1 MPRSR
6 WTSRSS
12 SPASRCEVA
21 MVQRLEGKTALVTGG
36 AGGIGVAI
44 AHRFAREG
52 AHIII
57 ADLDPTAGE
66 RARVEAP
73 GLAFRQLDVTDLSR
87 QAPGEGL
94 GALRRLGE
102 ERAELEPC
110 PAVPDYT
117 IAPNSP
123 ILHESPSLV
132 PVGASQQRRKV

>member
-1 MPRSR
+1 M
-6 WTSRSS
+6 
-12 SPASRCEVA
+12 E
-21 MVQRLEGKTALVTGG
+21 QRLEGKTALVTGG
-36 AGGIGVAI
+36 AGGIGLAI

-52 AHIII
+52 AHVII
-57 ADLDPTAGE
+57 ADLDPSAGE

-73 GLAFRQLDVTDLSR
+73 GLAFRQLDVTGLSR

-110 PAVPDYT
+110 PAAPDYT

-123 ILHESPSLV
+123 ILHGSPSLV
-132 PVGASQQRRKV
+132 PVGIKPAAQEALAGRREERTI